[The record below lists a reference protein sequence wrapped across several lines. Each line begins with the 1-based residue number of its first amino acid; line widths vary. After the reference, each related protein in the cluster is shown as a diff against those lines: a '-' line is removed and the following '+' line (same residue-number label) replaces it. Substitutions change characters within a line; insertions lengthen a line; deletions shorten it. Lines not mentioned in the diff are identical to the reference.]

1 MRRSVL
7 LLFLT
12 TFLTAQPSPE
22 VEITAE
28 PHHRLVFENAQVRV
42 FNVDVPP
49 HTETLMHWHRHDYI
63 FVTIGAAQIVNAV
76 AGKDPV
82 PLTLPD
88 GDVRFVSAP
97 FAHTFRNISAQP
109 FRNVT
114 IELLQDDQLRSST
127 FKWDATRGLDI
138 LHGGTSEILFVKDA
152 VRVSNF
158 ELQPGG
164 MIPMHRHEGPRLL
177 VAITDL
183 ELRSDVAGKTPSTIA
198 MKQSEIKWLPASSSQ
213 TLTHASEG
221 VAKFITLEFPK
232 Q

>member
-1 MRRSVL
+1 MRPWAPIL
-7 LLFLT
+7 LLT
-12 TFLTAQPSPE
+12 IFLTAQPAPE

-42 FNVDVPP
+42 FFVDVPP
-49 HTETLMHWHRHDYI
+49 HAETLMHWHRHDNI

-88 GDVRFVSAP
+88 GDVHFVSAP
-97 FAHTFRNISAQP
+97 FAHIFRNLSAQP
-109 FRNVT
+109 FRNLT
-114 IELLQDDQLRSST
+114 IELRQDDKLRHST
-127 FKWDATRGLDI
+127 FKWDPTRGLDI

-158 ELQPGG
+158 ELQHGG
-164 MIPMHRHEGPRLL
+164 VIPTHHAGPRLL
-177 VAITDL
+177 VAVTDL
-183 ELRSDVAGKTPSTIA
+183 KLRTDLAGTTPSTIA
-198 MKQSEIKWLPASSSQ
+198 MKRSEIKWLPAAVSQ
-213 TLTHASEG
+213 PLTNASEG